1 MDVPDVGA
9 YKDHLFPV
17 GDLPVL
23 CGRVPVADIPPR
35 QVKRDSL
42 SLSRLKLDFVEA
54 AENAP
59 GVVFATE
66 LDELLLC

>member
-1 MDVPDVGA
+1 VDVPHIGA
-9 YKDHLFPV
+9 NKDHLFPV
-17 GDLPVL
+17 GNLPVL

-35 QVKRDSL
+35 QVERDGFCLSSL
-42 SLSRLKLDFVEA
+42 QLNFVEA